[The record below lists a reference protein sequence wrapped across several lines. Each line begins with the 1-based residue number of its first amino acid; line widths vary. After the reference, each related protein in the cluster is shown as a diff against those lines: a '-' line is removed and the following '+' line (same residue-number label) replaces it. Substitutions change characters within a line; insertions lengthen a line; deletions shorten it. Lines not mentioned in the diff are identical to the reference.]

1 MVVCI
6 RDLVWMFLSS
16 LRMLRK
22 IAMRTM
28 SAHAQSR
35 QADIAEKKKSP
46 AIEVDNTK
54 DSRNKKAIQVNEEIG
69 LTSLHLFKI

>member
-35 QADIAEKKKSP
+35 QADIAGKKNHRRSK
-46 AIEVDNTK
+46 TK
-54 DSRNKKAIQVNEEIG
+54 DSRNKKTIQANEEIG
-69 LTSLHLFKI
+69 LTSLHLF

>member
-35 QADIAEKKKSP
+35 QADIAGKKKNHRRS
-46 AIEVDNTK
+46 NTK
-54 DSRNKKAIQVNEEIG
+54 DSRNKKTIQANEEIG